1 MRPSG
6 DLPRHNIMTTTT
18 INQAV
23 LLVGGL
29 GTRLRPLTYALP
41 KALIPVANLPLI
53 AYEIIPLVRAGVKQ
67 IIFAM
72 GYKADLLREYLGDG
86 TDYGTEF
93 VYVEERE
100 KLDTAGAIKNV
111 AEYLTGDFFCCNGDM
126 IYDVDLCAFAA
137 DHLRREALVTYC
149 LRRTEDIQHFGLI
162 QWEDDGRVTAFREK
176 VAVDETGRNTVNS
189 GFYLMSPEVL
199 EHIPAGVPY
208 SSEQQLFPGLLT
220 RGLPLYAHVPE
231 KDGYWADVGRF
242 DTYLQ
247 ANGDVLEGNI
257 SWFEPTVCSRL
268 PSRGAD
274 RPGRPE
280 DEACASRGADRPGRP
295 DDEACASGTAAPTR
309 ERGGFVA
316 DSVDIQS
323 NVTLGA
329 GATIGPRVS
338 IGARASIG
346 DEAVI
351 EDSIIWAGSV
361 IGAKARLTRCIIA
374 GGTVPEGT
382 CLTDEVIV

>member
-1 MRPSG
+1 M
-6 DLPRHNIMTTTT
+6 NITT

-29 GTRLRPLTYALP
+29 GTRLRPLTYSLP

-149 LRRTEDIQHFGLI
+149 LRRTEDIHHFGLI
-162 QWEDDGRVTAFREK
+162 QWQDDGRVTAFKEK

-208 SSEQQLFPGLLT
+208 SSEQQLFPDLLE
-220 RGLPLYAHVPE
+220 RGLPLYAHVPVE
-231 KDGYWADVGRF
+231 DGYWADVGRC
-242 DTYLQ
+242 DTY
-247 ANGDVLEGNI
+247 
-257 SWFEPTVCSRL
+257 
-268 PSRGAD
+268 RG
-274 RPGRPE
+274 
-280 DEACASRGADRPGRP
+280 
-295 DDEACASGTAAPTR
+295 
-309 ERGGFVA
+309 
-316 DSVDIQS
+316 
-323 NVTLGA
+323 
-329 GATIGPRVS
+329 
-338 IGARASIG
+338 
-346 DEAVI
+346 
-351 EDSIIWAGSV
+351 
-361 IGAKARLTRCIIA
+361 
-374 GGTVPEGT
+374 
-382 CLTDEVIV
+382 